1 MKALAVFFIFTAIIL
16 VCGKS
21 TFAQDAAKVAPD
33 IVKVLL
39 DNDKVRVLEFMVKP
53 GESTGMHSHPNY
65 VIYFLADGKMQT
77 TLPDG
82 KSSEMDVKAGDVRWS
97 EAVTHNNKNIGKTE
111 SHAIVVELKT
121 P

>member
-1 MKALAVFFIFTAIIL
+1 MIL
-16 VCGKS
+16 QCGK
-21 TFAQDAAKVAPD
+21 TIYAQDAAKVAPD

-39 DNDKVRVLEFMVKP
+39 ENDEVRVLEFTVKP

-82 KSSEMDVKAGDVRWS
+82 KSSESEVKAGDTRWS
-97 EAVTHNNKNIGKTE
+97 DAVTHNNKNVGKTE
-111 SHAIVVELKT
+111 SHAIVIELKT
-121 P
+121 H